1 MLVRRRGHQEMKG
14 RNMHTKKLNLIFSAM
29 ILFFCFFT
37 EYALSADKLTLQQS
51 IDLALSQ
58 SVIIQSARE
67 GVKGAEAQKQEAF
80 TGFLPKFSSSYSY
93 QRYNEEPG
101 VTIPVNILG
110 FPSFLPSATKDNY
123 SWVVE
128 VKQPIFAGGGILA
141 NYRAN
146 RIGREIASMD
156 EASVV
161 QDIIQDVRVA
171 YFNVLKAEKN
181 LVVAKQSVE
190 QLEAHRN
197 MSQDFFDAGVIPKND
212 LLRSEVELANGRQNL
227 VRAENGVE
235 IAKARFNTV
244 LRREINT
251 PTEVEDILTLRDY
264 AKSLDEC
271 RQLAMENRTEIKSYT
286 QKIEQSRK
294 LVDVAKSEY
303 FPSVNVVGH
312 YERYGDDP
320 SVNGS
325 PLRNADNSYVM
336 GVASWNF
343 WEWGRTKNRVD
354 ASRSRENQATYSLE
368 NLKDQVSL
376 DVKNSWLALQESR
389 KQVAVTQK
397 AIEQAEENYRITQE
411 RYREQVGTATDVV
424 DAQTLLTR
432 ARSDYFNALSD
443 YNISIARLERAMGV
457 REALP

>member
-1 MLVRRRGHQEMKG
+1 MQ
-14 RNMHTKKLNLIFSAM
+14 TKTLNLVFSTT
-29 ILFFCFFT
+29 ILFFCIFT
-37 EYALSADKLTLQQS
+37 EHALSADKLTLQQS
-51 IDLALSQ
+51 IDLALKR
-58 SVIIQSARE
+58 SVLIQSARE
-67 GVKGAEAQKQEAF
+67 GVRGAEAQKQEAF
-80 TGFLPKFSSSYSY
+80 TGFLPKFSTSYNY

-101 VTIPVNILG
+101 LIVPPSIPG
-110 FPSFLPSATKDNY
+110 FPPFFPTATKDNY

-141 NYRAN
+141 NYQAN
-146 RIGREIASMD
+146 KIGHEIAAMD
-156 EASVV
+156 ESSAV
-161 QDIIQDVRVA
+161 QDIVQDVRVS
-171 YFNVLKAEKN
+171 YFNVLKAEKI
-181 LVVAKQSVE
+181 LDVAKQSVE

-212 LLRSEVELANGRQNL
+212 LLRSEVELANGKQNL

-235 IAKARFNTV
+235 MAKARFNTV

-251 PTEVEDILTLRDY
+251 PTEVEDILALRDY
-264 AKSLDEC
+264 AKTLDEC
-271 RQLAMENRTEIKSYT
+271 RNLALENRTEIKSYT
-286 QKIEQSRK
+286 QKVEQSRK

-303 FPSVNVVGH
+303 YPSVNVVGH
-312 YERYGDDP
+312 FERYGDNP

-325 PLRNADNSYVM
+325 ALRDADNSYVM

-354 ASRSRENQATYSLE
+354 ANRARENQATYALE
-368 NLKDQVSL
+368 NLKDQVAL
-376 DVKNSWLALQESR
+376 DVKNAWLSLQEAR
-389 KQVAVTQK
+389 KQVAVAQK

-432 ARSDYFNALSD
+432 TKSDYFNALSD
-443 YNISIARLERAMGV
+443 YNISIAKLERAMGV
-457 REALP
+457 LEALP

>member
-1 MLVRRRGHQEMKG
+1 MSFLFC
-14 RNMHTKKLNLIFSAM
+14 IFTNDAQ
-29 ILFFCFFT
+29 
-37 EYALSADKLTLQQS
+37 SADKLTLQQS

-58 SVIIQSARE
+58 SVLIQSARE
-67 GVKGAEAQKQEAF
+67 GVRSAEAQKQEAF
-80 TGFLPKFSSSYSY
+80 TGFLPKFSTSYSY

-101 VTIPVNILG
+101 ENLSVNVPG
-110 FPSFLPSATKDNY
+110 FPSFLPTSTKDNY
-123 SWVVE
+123 SWVIE
-128 VKQPIFAGGGILA
+128 AKQPIFAGGGILA
-141 NYRAN
+141 NYQAN

-156 EASVV
+156 ESSTV

-181 LVVAKQSVE
+181 LTVAKQSVE

-227 VRAENGVE
+227 VRAENGIE

-244 LRREINT
+244 LRRDINT
-251 PTEVEDILTLRDY
+251 PTEVEDILSLRDY
-264 AKSLDEC
+264 PKSLDEC
-271 RQLAMENRTEIKSYT
+271 RKLAMENRTEIKSYT
-286 QKIEQSRK
+286 QKVEQSRK

-303 FPSVNVVGH
+303 YPSVNVVGH
-312 YERYGDDP
+312 FERYGDDA

-343 WEWGRTKNRVD
+343 WEWGKTKNRVD
-354 ASRSRENQATYSLE
+354 ASRARENQATYALE
-368 NLKDQVSL
+368 NLKDQVAL
-376 DVKNSWLALQESR
+376 DVKNAWLGLQESR

-432 ARSDYFNALSD
+432 AKSDYFNALSD

>member
-1 MLVRRRGHQEMKG
+1 MQ
-14 RNMHTKKLNLIFSAM
+14 TKTFYLIFSAT
-29 ILFFCFFT
+29 ILFFCVFT
-37 EYALSADKLTLQQS
+37 EHALSADKMTLQQS

-80 TGFLPKFSSSYSY
+80 TGFLPKLSTSYNY
-93 QRYNEEPG
+93 TRYNEQPG
-101 VTIPVNILG
+101 ETISMPG
-110 FPSFLPSATKDNY
+110 FPSFLPTSTKDNY

-141 NYRAN
+141 NYQVN
-146 RIGREIASMD
+146 RIGREIASTD

-181 LVVAKQSVE
+181 LTVAKQSVE

-227 VRAENGVE
+227 VRAENSVE
-235 IAKARFNTV
+235 TAKARFNTV

-251 PTEVEDILTLRDY
+251 PTEVEDILILRDF

-271 RQLAMENRTEIKSYT
+271 RNLAMENRTEIKSYT
-286 QKIEQSRK
+286 KKIEQSRK
-294 LVDVAKSEY
+294 LIDVAKSEY

-325 PLRNADNSYVM
+325 PYRNMDNSYVM

-354 ASRSRENQATYSLE
+354 ASRARENQATYALE
-368 NLKDQVSL
+368 NLKDQVTL
-376 DVKNSWLALQESR
+376 DVKNAWLALQESR

-397 AIEQAEENYRITQE
+397 AIEQAEENFRITQE

-432 ARSDYFNALSD
+432 AKSDYFNSLSD
-443 YNISIARLERAMGV
+443 YNISIARLAMGV

>member
-1 MLVRRRGHQEMKG
+1 MY
-14 RNMHTKKLNLIFSAM
+14 TKKSILVFSAT
-29 ILFFCFFT
+29 ILFFCTFT
-37 EYALSADKLTLQQS
+37 GHALSADKLTLQQS

-58 SVIIQSARE
+58 SVLIQSAKE

-80 TGFLPKFSSSYSY
+80 TGFLPKFSTSYGY
-93 QRYNEEPG
+93 QRYNVDQGENLS
-101 VTIPVNILG
+101 VNIPG
-110 FPSFLPSATKDNY
+110 FPSFLPTTTRDNY

-128 VKQPIFAGGGILA
+128 AKQPIFAGGGILA
-141 NYRAN
+141 NYQASK
-146 RIGREIASMD
+146 IGREIASMD
-156 EASVV
+156 EASVL

-181 LVVAKQSVE
+181 LTVAKQSVE

-235 IAKARFNTV
+235 MAKARFNTV

-264 AKSLDEC
+264 TKSLEEC
-271 RQLAMENRTEIKSYT
+271 RNLAMENRTEIKSYT

-325 PLRNADNSYVM
+325 PLRNPDLSYVM

-354 ASRSRENQATYSLE
+354 ASRARENQATYALE

-376 DVKNSWLALQESR
+376 DVKNTWLTLQESR

-397 AIEQAEENYRITQE
+397 AIEQAEENFRITTE

>member
-1 MLVRRRGHQEMKG
+1 MY
-14 RNMHTKKLNLIFSAM
+14 TKKSILVFSAT
-29 ILFFCFFT
+29 ILFFCTFT
-37 EYALSADKLTLQQS
+37 GHALSADKLTLQQS

-58 SVIIQSARE
+58 SVLIQSAKE

-80 TGFLPKFSSSYSY
+80 TGFLPKISTSYSY
-93 QRYNEEPG
+93 QRYNVDQGENLS
-101 VTIPVNILG
+101 VNIPG
-110 FPSFLPSATKDNY
+110 FPSFLPTTTRDNY

-128 VKQPIFAGGGILA
+128 AKQPIFAGGGILA
-141 NYRAN
+141 NYQASK
-146 RIGREIASMD
+146 IGREIASMD
-156 EASVV
+156 EASVL

-181 LVVAKQSVE
+181 LTVAKQSVE

-235 IAKARFNTV
+235 MAKARFNTV

-264 AKSLDEC
+264 AKSLEEC
-271 RQLAMENRTEIKSYT
+271 RNLAMENRTEIKSYT

-325 PLRNADNSYVM
+325 PLRNPDLSYVM

-354 ASRSRENQATYSLE
+354 ASRARENQATYALE

-376 DVKNSWLALQESR
+376 DVKNTWLTLQESR

-397 AIEQAEENYRITQE
+397 AIEQAEENFRITTE

>member
-1 MLVRRRGHQEMKG
+1 MKI
-14 RNMHTKKLNLIFSAM
+14 KKANLIFSAT
-29 ILFFCFFT
+29 ILFLCT
-37 EYALSADKLTLQQS
+37 LTGLALSADKLTLQQS

-58 SVIIQSARE
+58 SVLIQSAKE

-80 TGFLPKFSSSYSY
+80 TGFLPKFSTSYTY
-93 QRYNEEPG
+93 QRYNEQPG
-101 VTIPVNILG
+101 EVISLPG
-110 FPSFLPSATKDNY
+110 FPPFLPTSTKDNY

-128 VKQPIFAGGGILA
+128 AKQPIFAGGGILA
-141 NYRAN
+141 NYQAN
-146 RIGREIASMD
+146 KIGREIASMD

-181 LVVAKQSVE
+181 LTVAKQSVE

-264 AKSLDEC
+264 PKSLDEC
-271 RQLAMENRTEIKSYT
+271 RTLAMENRTEIKSYA
-286 QKIEQSRK
+286 QKVEQSRK
-294 LVDVAKSEY
+294 LVDAAKSEY
-303 FPSVNVVGH
+303 YPSVNVVGH
-312 YERYGDDP
+312 FERYGDDP

-325 PLRNADNSYVM
+325 ALRNADNTYVL

-354 ASRSRENQATYSLE
+354 ASRTRENQAAYALE
-368 NLKDQVSL
+368 NLKDQIAL
-376 DVKNSWLALQESR
+376 DVKNAWLALQESR

-397 AIEQAEENYRITQE
+397 AIEQAEENFRITTE

-432 ARSDYFNALSD
+432 AKSDYFNALSD
-443 YNISIARLERAMGV
+443 YNISIARLERATGV